1 MLPPSRLTPLFS
13 QALFDFTG
21 NSKLELNFKAGDVII
36 LLSRIN
42 KDWLEV
48 RLGVRL
54 GMMLFRVSWRGSEE
68 AGSGK
73 APGKRCRL
81 RVTREVRAAGWR
93 QPEEHRHGEAGV

>member
-1 MLPPSRLTPLFS
+1 MQSTLVGIQWMLPPSCPTPLFS

-48 RLGVRL
+48 RMGVRL
-54 GMMLFRVSWRGSEE
+54 EVML
-68 AGSGK
+68 
-73 APGKRCRL
+73 
-81 RVTREVRAAGWR
+81 EVRMRMRLG
-93 QPEEHRHGEAGV
+93 

>member
-1 MLPPSRLTPLFS
+1 MLPPSCLTPLFS

-48 RLGVRL
+48 RLG
-54 GMMLFRVSWRGSEE
+54 
-68 AGSGK
+68 
-73 APGKRCRL
+73 
-81 RVTREVRAAGWR
+81 
-93 QPEEHRHGEAGV
+93 